1 MNVQA
6 ENLTIQQ
13 VFELAQSLSPVDQRV
28 LAEMLKFRIDDGLP
42 EQATVEEAIALYL
55 ADKCSLGRAAEL
67 ANITRWELID
77 ILRKRNIS
85 VLVETDFTADEMDAV
100 TKELEHEGLLCS

>member
-28 LAEMLKFRIDDGLP
+28 LAEMLKLRIDDSLP

-67 ANITRWELID
+67 ANVTRWEMIEVLK
-77 ILRKRNIS
+77 KRNIPIM
-85 VLVETDFTADEMDAV
+85 VETDFTAAEMDTVA
-100 TKELEHEGLLCS
+100 KELEQKGLLCS

>member
-1 MNVQA
+1 MNLQA
-6 ENLTIQQ
+6 ENLTIKQ

-28 LAEMLKFRIDDGLP
+28 LAEMLKLRMDDTLP
-42 EQATVEEAIALYL
+42 EQGTVEEAIALYL

-77 ILRKRNIS
+77 ILRKRNIPIM
-85 VLVETDFTADEMDAV
+85 VETDFTAIEMDAV
-100 TKELEHEGLLCS
+100 AKELEREGLLCS